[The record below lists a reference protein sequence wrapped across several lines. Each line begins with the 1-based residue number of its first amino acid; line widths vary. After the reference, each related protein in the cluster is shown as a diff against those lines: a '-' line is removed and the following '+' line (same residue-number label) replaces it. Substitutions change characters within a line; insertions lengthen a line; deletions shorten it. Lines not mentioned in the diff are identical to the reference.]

1 MTPRQRFEGAA
12 AWVPEGGGLRAVA
25 RALEECRGC
34 DLWADAL
41 QAVPGR
47 GPAGADLVLVGE
59 QPGDVEDQQGEAF
72 VGPAGRLLDEA
83 LEAAGIDADTV
94 YLTNAVKHFRH
105 EGTRGKRRI
114 HKSPSR
120 SHVLACEPWLDTE
133 LERIRPRGV
142 VVLGATAASALLGP
156 GFKVTQ
162 DRGHVL
168 DWPQNHPLQHEPDWV
183 VATVHPSAVLR
194 SEDRHSA
201 FAGLVDDLA
210 AARARLGADG

>member
-1 MTPRQRFEGAA
+1 MARPRVEGAQR
-12 AWVPEGGGLRAVA
+12 WVPAGGGV
-25 RALEECRGC
+25 RALAQALDACRGC
-34 DLWADAL
+34 DLWAGAL

-47 GPAGADLVLVGE
+47 GPARADLVLVGE

-72 VGPAGRLLDEA
+72 VGPAGKLLDSA
-83 LEAAGIDADTV
+83 LEASGIDVDGV

-120 SHVLACEPWLDTE
+120 THVVACEPWLDAE

-142 VVLGATAASALLGP
+142 VVLGSVAASAVFGP

-162 DRGHVL
+162 ERGHVL
-168 DWPQNHPLQHEPDWV
+168 DWPAEHLLAHQPEWV
-183 VATVHPSAVLR
+183 LATVHPSSVLR
-194 SEDRHSA
+194 SDDRETA
-201 FAGLVDDLA
+201 FRALVADLGQ
-210 AARARLGADG
+210 ARVLRER